1 MANKPKTRKQRN
13 PRRIAGKHNSFYA
26 SKWWRGGAHSMGA
39 RKAILQEGD
48 GWCVDCKKK
57 GKFEPAT
64 EVDHIKPH
72 RGNMALKKDMDNLQ
86 GLCNKCH
93 SRKTQRG
100 E

>member
-1 MANKPKTRKQRN
+1 
-13 PRRIAGKHNSFYA
+13 
-26 SKWWRGGAHSMGA
+26 MGA
-39 RKAILQEGD
+39 RQVILQED
-48 GWCVDCKKK
+48 KWCRICKV
-57 GKFEPAT
+57 EPAT
-64 EVDHIKPH
+64 EVDHIIPH